1 MNKMK
6 YELKQK
12 SSEIVIAVIA
22 ALLGVALFVVVRIV
36 DGEFF
41 MFGLLLFA
49 VSLGYIIY
57 SVIKQS
63 GDSFLFDEH
72 SFTVGEKRYLYGQI
86 ERIKATN
93 FRGHVTFSIYVNNEK
108 IFTFDNNYENV
119 NEFQRMLILN
129 NVHFNPYGD

>member
-1 MNKMK
+1 MK
-6 YELKQK
+6 YELRQK

-22 ALLGVALFVVVRIV
+22 ALLGVALFVFGRIV

-41 MFGLLLFA
+41 MFGLLLFV
-49 VSLGYIIY
+49 VSVGYIIY
-57 SVIKQS
+57 SAIKQS
-63 GDSFLFDEH
+63 GDRFFFDEH
-72 SFTVGEKRYLYGQI
+72 SFTVGEKRYLYSQI

-129 NVHFNPYGD
+129 NVHFNLYGD